1 FEHADTDGEQKLD
14 PQSAFI
20 LTQPMTGMFDS
31 ELDAYMAVTG
41 ITIADELTSTYAGK
55 SGTTNADSW
64 MTGYCPTIATAGR
77 TGYDDHRAMGIAD
90 DVTYA
95 KDIWASFMEMAHEDV
110 PEKNFSAP
118 ADVIGVPIDP
128 ETGERAT
135 PYCPSSRVMYFEKG
149 NEPQTHC
156 TTHLPDG
163 EDKDKKEEE
172 GEGMM
177 ERLFELFR

>member
-1 FEHADTDGEQKLD
+1 YDDNRSME
-14 PQSAFI
+14 
-20 LTQPMTGMFDS
+20 
-31 ELDAYMAVTG
+31 
-41 ITIADELTSTYAGK
+41 IADE
-55 SGTTNADSW
+55 
-64 MTGYCPTIATAGR
+64 
-77 TGYDDHRAMGIAD
+77 
-90 DVTYA
+90 VTYA

-177 ERLFELFR
+177 ERLFELFRGWSGSDTRECGCCRSSSSAVSQLLTSIDQLIWFAEQPCIMCIQLRDSFD